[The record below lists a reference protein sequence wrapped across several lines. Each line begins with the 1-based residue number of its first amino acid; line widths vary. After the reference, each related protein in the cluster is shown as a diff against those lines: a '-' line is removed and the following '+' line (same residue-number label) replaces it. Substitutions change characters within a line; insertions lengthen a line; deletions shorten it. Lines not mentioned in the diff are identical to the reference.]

1 MNFYDFHIGDYAS
14 RTGHLE
20 PMEDLAYRRM
30 LDLYYVRETPLPET
44 PDEVAKLTRLKGH
57 EAVISSVLG
66 EFFHLTNR
74 GWEHEKCE
82 EVIAAAEEKRSKA
95 QSSAVQR
102 WQSERNANAQRA
114 DSGGSAP
121 SPIPSP
127 IPKKTEGAVALLMS
141 RGIEQGMAQDFNAIR
156 KAKRCPLTATALN
169 DIQAEAAKLSLT
181 LEQAI
186 KECCGR
192 GWAGF
197 KAKWI
202 EEEQRG
208 SSFGGGKP
216 ATTRH
221 VDSAEETKRM
231 LAEKDKGT
239 TSMPAEIRQLA
250 AQLTGRKA
258 A

>member
-30 LDLYYVRETPLPET
+30 LDLYYVRETPLPE
-44 PDEVAKLTRLKGH
+44 PLDEVAKLTRLKGH
-57 EAVISSVLG
+57 ESVISSVLG

-95 QSSAVQR
+95 QASAVQR
-102 WQSERNANAQRA
+102 WHSGRNANALPA
-114 DSGGSAP
+114 DNGSTAP
-121 SPIPSP
+121 SPSPSP

-141 RGIEQGMAQDFNAIR
+141 RGIPQEVAQDFNAIR

-169 DIQAEAAKLSLT
+169 DIEAEAGKVSWT
-181 LEQAI
+181 LEQAV

-202 EEEQRG
+202 EEERG
-208 SSFGGGKP
+208 AGSNKQQVGKH
-216 ATTRH
+216 T
-221 VDSAEETKRM
+221 DSAEATKQM
-231 LAEKDKGT
+231 LAEKDRGAKPPSVET
-239 TSMPAEIRQLA
+239 LERL
-250 AQLTGRKA
+250 AQLRKA

>member
-1 MNFYDFHIGDYAS
+1 VNCPFRF
-14 RTGHLE
+14 RL
-20 PMEDLAYRRM
+20 
-30 LDLYYVRETPLPET
+30 
-44 PDEVAKLTRLKGH
+44 DEVAKLTRLKGF
-57 EAVISSVLG
+57 ESVISSVLG

-95 QSSAVQR
+95 QASAVQR
-102 WQSERNANAQRA
+102 WHSERNANAVPEQT
-114 DSGGSAP
+114 GGNAP
-121 SPIPSP
+121 SPSPSP

-169 DIQAEAAKLSLT
+169 DIEAEAQKLSFT

-202 EEEQRG
+202 EEERHGGQ
-208 SSFGGGKP
+208 GGKP
-216 ATTRH
+216 QPTGRH
-221 VDSAEETKRM
+221 TDSAEETKRM
-231 LAEKDKGT
+231 LAEQSKNAAP
-239 TSMPAEIRQLA
+239 MPPELRAVV
-250 AQLTGRKA
+250 AQMTGKKA